1 MMVCMSITLLLCTVQ
16 EHICHDACGLFLQ
29 LHLRVAVSTLQERSI
44 GMACQF
50 SDSLLVHTMMEQ
62 G

>member
-29 LHLRVAVSTLQERSI
+29 LHLRVTVGTLQERSI

-50 SDSLLVHTMMEQ
+50 SNRLLVHAMVQ
-62 G
+62 